1 MKLFFSVLF
10 AFSFCASMCATAVA
24 QHSDNMAAPAKPATL
39 VSGIGEQH
47 HPVSTTNAEA
57 QQFFD
62 QGLRYIYAFNHDEA
76 ARSFQHAAEL
86 DPSLAMAYW
95 GVAEAVGPNYNDPA
109 SEDRFKQAHEAIAKA
124 HSLDASAT
132 PSEREYIAALAK
144 RFPAY
149 PKVGDP
155 KADLRKAAEAYRDA
169 MRELVKHQPDDLDA
183 ATLFAEAGM
192 NLHPWGLWHHDG
204 TPEVGTE
211 EIVAT
216 LESVIKRDPNHVGA
230 NHYYI
235 HAVEASNTP
244 ERALP
249 SANRLAALAPGAGHL
264 VHMPA
269 HTYIRTGDFDAA
281 ERTNIDAAKVDE
293 AYIAA
298 TGAQGMYPMMYY
310 SHNLHFIATAAAME
324 GRYADSWQAADKLAA
339 HVAPGVKDVPPLEG
353 FMTVPI
359 MVRVRFQK
367 WDEILAMPA
376 PDAAMQTTTA
386 FWHFARGMAFAG
398 KGKIAEAEAE
408 YKIVSEKQK
417 GTPPDEI
424 FAMPVNNK
432 TKTIFTIAR
441 DALGAKIAVAK
452 KDLPGAIVLLRESV
466 TAQDSLN
473 YNEPSDWLYPL
484 RESLG
489 AALLMNGKAVEAE
502 QVFRDDLAKNPRNP
516 RSLFGLSA
524 ALKAQKRDYDAQF
537 VDKQFQDAWK
547 KADVEVRV
555 EDLV

>member
-1 MKLFFSVLF
+1 MKPLIL
-10 AFSFCASMCATAVA
+10 AFTLCATAFA
-24 QHSDNMAAPAKPATL
+24 QSDKMSAPAKPATL
-39 VSGIGEQH
+39 VTGIGEQH
-47 HPVSTTNAEA
+47 HPVSTKNAEA
-57 QQFFD
+57 QKFFD

-76 ARSFQHAAEL
+76 ARSFQRAADL
-86 DPSLAMAYW
+86 DPALAMAYW

-109 SEDRFKQAHEAIAKA
+109 SEDRFKQAHDAIAKA
-124 HSLDASAT
+124 QSLSADAS
-132 PSEREYIAALAK
+132 PSEREYVAAMAL
-144 RFPAY
+144 RFPA
-149 PKVGDP
+149 DP
-155 KADLRKAAEAYRDA
+155 KADLKQAAEAYHDA
-169 MRELVKHQPDDLDA
+169 MRELVKHNPDDLDA
-183 ATLFAEAGM
+183 ATLFAESGM
-192 NLHPWGLWHHDG
+192 NLRPWQLWHHDG
-204 TPEVGTE
+204 TAEAGTE

-216 LESVIKRDPNHVGA
+216 LESVIQRDPNHVGA

-235 HAVEASNTP
+235 HAVEASNHP

-281 ERTNIDAAKVDE
+281 EQTNVAAAKVDE
-293 AYIAA
+293 DYIAA
-298 TGAQGMYPMMYY
+298 TGVQGMYPMMYY

-324 GRYADSWQAADKLAA
+324 GRYTDSWQAADKLAA
-339 HVAPGVKDVPPLEG
+339 HVAPAVKDVAPLEG

-376 PDAAMQTTTA
+376 PDAAMKTTTG
-386 FWHFARGMAFAG
+386 FWHFARGMAYTG
-398 KGKIAEAEAE
+398 KGKAAEADAE
-408 YKIVSEKQK
+408 YKLVSEKQAS
-417 GTPPDEI
+417 TPPDEI
-424 FAMPVNNK
+424 FAMPINNK
-432 TKTIFTIAR
+432 TKDVFTIAR
-441 DALGAKIAVAK
+441 DALGAKIAVLK
-452 KDLPGAIVLLRESV
+452 KDYPAAIAMLREAV
-466 TAQDSLN
+466 TVQDALN
-473 YNEPSDWLYPL
+473 YNEPPDWLYPE

-489 AALLMNGKAVEAE
+489 AALLMNGNAAEAE
-502 QVFRDDLAKNPRNP
+502 QVFRDDLARTPRNP

-547 KADVEVRV
+547 KADVQLKV